1 MATPPSDE
9 LARLIADP
17 ACASRLS
24 AHAIPAL
31 LAQIATEQGRLSA
44 AQTALAARLLLEEPE
59 SRLPTTGADLLKARD
74 AAAMLQMSVEW
85 LYKNAKKLPFARRI
99 GPRTI
104 RFSSE
109 GIRRY
114 LEHRRGA

>member
-1 MATPPSDE
+1 MATPLSGE

-24 AHAIPAL
+24 PCAIPVL
-31 LAQIATEQGRLSA
+31 LAQIATEQARLNA
-44 AQTALAARLLLEEPE
+44 AQTALAARLLVEEPQC
-59 SRLPTTGADLLKARD
+59 RLPTTGEDLLKARD
-74 AAAMLQMSVEW
+74 AAAMLQMSVGW
-85 LYKNAKKLPFARRI
+85 LYKNARKLPFTRRV

-104 RFSSE
+104 RFSAE

-114 LEHRRGA
+114 LEQ